1 MDVLC
6 TLICISCVLLVVAY
20 MLLRPRVSVF
30 QQRVPASLHNVR
42 RFYDNTSRRLSNL
55 SCSRFS
61 SDLRRRSIQTCGEIT
76 TSLVSRLSQLRKT
89 GSTFEV
95 KFPAAVEERQNVDES
110 VNEDICVDEP
120 SSERIVYHSEKQTL
134 TVDSKRYDGATE
146 GRKLNAED
154 ETRAKTLT
162 SDDVNF
168 LLVEEQD
175 TGLAS
180 HMPSPNE
187 TIEEKPKSTVDDDG
201 MLKPIA
207 LRKAK
212 IANNFGLTESNRV
225 DTDEMMPNDEA
236 LGGDMKPTTHV
247 STIPTITLD
256 TCMEDEPR
264 EMHSRSVSFVSND
277 EHIVPVTTYS
287 TVSPRRMSLKPGVTP
302 FHQVTPKRGS
312 IMLPASTVS
321 PAVRRKSLIVQPQ
334 GYVCPRRTSVLFS
347 SDIFAHSP
355 RRKSSIGGRSL
366 HVPDV
371 IAHSS
376 RRKSSVSGRSLHV
389 PDVTPAQSKRFFLPR
404 KSVVKN
410 VIRSSWTGVKTPASG
425 EGNMRTGVRA
435 STSCTGSYYPHRRR
449 SSVGFSDTSAKNG
462 NVGNS
467 RTLPSL
473 NEIGESFSRR
483 KSMFKKILKAP
494 FQGAGTA
501 PAARNGAPRRESR
514 AGLFSFRKQS
524 LFGRRQSTHIPKQKG
539 NYLTGRCKY
548 YIIYSKTCLKRP
560 LKTKTKNWFSRPII
574 F

>member
-6 TLICISCVLLVVAY
+6 TLTCISCVLLVVAY
-20 MLLRPRVSVF
+20 VLLRPRFNVF
-30 QQRVPASLHNVR
+30 QQRVPTSLHNVR

-61 SDLRRRSIQTCGEIT
+61 SDLRRRSIQTCGDIT
-76 TSLVSRLSQLRKT
+76 TSLVSRFSQLRKT

-95 KFPAAVEERQNVDES
+95 KCPAAIEERQNVDES
-110 VNEDICVDEP
+110 VNRDTCVDES

-134 TVDSKRYDGATE
+134 TVGSKRYDGATE
-146 GRKLNAED
+146 ARILNAGE
-154 ETRAKTLT
+154 ETRGKTLT

-175 TGLAS
+175 TGLAP
-180 HMPSPNE
+180 HMSSLNE
-187 TIEEKPKSTVDDDG
+187 AFEEEPEPKSTVRDDG

-212 IANNFGLTESNRV
+212 IANNFGLSESNRV
-225 DTDEMMPNDEA
+225 DTDEMMPNDEP

-247 STIPTITLD
+247 STIPTITLN
-256 TCMEDEPR
+256 TCTEDEPR
-264 EMHSRSVSFVSND
+264 EIHSRSVSFVSND

-302 FHQVTPKRGS
+302 FHQVTSKRGS

-321 PAVRRKSLIVQPQ
+321 PAVRRKSIIVQPQ

-355 RRKSSIGGRSL
+355 RRKSSICGRSL

-376 RRKSSVSGRSLHV
+376 RRKSSVCGRSLHV

-404 KSVVKN
+404 KSVIKN

-425 EGNMRTGVRA
+425 EGNLRTGVRA

-449 SSVGFSDTSAKNG
+449 SSVGFSDTKAKNG
-462 NVGNS
+462 NGGYS

-494 FQGAGTA
+494 FQGADTA
-501 PAARNGAPRRESR
+501 PAARNGVPRRESR

-539 NYLTGRCKY
+539 NYLTGRC
-548 YIIYSKTCLKRP
+548 IIILFTVNPVLSGHSKRG
-560 LKTKTKNWFSRPII
+560 
-574 F
+574 

>member
-1 MDVLC
+1 
-6 TLICISCVLLVVAY
+6 
-20 MLLRPRVSVF
+20 MLLRPRFNVF

-42 RFYDNTSRRLSNL
+42 RFYDDTSRRLSNL
-55 SCSRFS
+55 SCSHFS
-61 SDLRRRSIQTCGEIT
+61 SDLRRRSIQTCGDIT
-76 TSLVSRLSQLRKT
+76 TSLVSRFSQLRKT

-95 KFPAAVEERQNVDES
+95 KCPAAIEERQNIDES
-110 VNEDICVDEP
+110 VNRDICVDEP

-134 TVDSKRYDGATE
+134 TVDSKRYEGATE
-146 GRKLNAED
+146 TRILDAEE
-154 ETRAKTLT
+154 ETRGKTLT

-175 TGLAS
+175 TGLAP

-187 TIEEKPKSTVDDDG
+187 TLEEEPASSTEDDR

-212 IANNFGLTESNRV
+212 IASNFGLSESKRV
-225 DTDEMMPNDEA
+225 DTDEMMPNDEP
-236 LGGDMKPTTHV
+236 LGRDMKPTTHV
-247 STIPTITLD
+247 SMIPTITLD
-256 TCMEDEPR
+256 TCTEEEPR
-264 EMHSRSVSFVSND
+264 EMHSRSVSFVSNE

-287 TVSPRRMSLKPGVTP
+287 TVSPRRMSLKPGVIP

-321 PAVRRKSLIVQPQ
+321 PAVRRKSIIVQPQ

-355 RRKSSIGGRSL
+355 RRKSSISGRSL

-376 RRKSSVSGRSLHV
+376 RRKSSVCGRSLYV
-389 PDVTPAQSKRFFLPR
+389 PDVTLAQSKRFFLPR
-404 KSVVKN
+404 KSVIKN

-435 STSCTGSYYPHRRR
+435 STSCTGSYYPNRRR
-449 SSVGFSDTSAKNG
+449 SSVGFSDTTAKNG
-462 NVGNS
+462 YGGYS

-473 NEIGESFSRR
+473 NEIGKSFSRR

-494 FQGAGTA
+494 FQGADTA
-501 PAARNGAPRRESR
+501 PSARNGVPRRESR

-539 NYLTGRCKY
+539 NYLTGRC
-548 YIIYSKTCLKRP
+548 IIILFTVKPVLSSHSKLR
-560 LKTKTKNWFSRPII
+560 
-574 F
+574 